1 MKSIF
6 NRVKLYLK
14 TRLAFAKINLANATY
29 SVLDTET
36 TGLDFKKDKI
46 ISIAAIKIKNL
57 QIQEQ
62 EVLNELVNPGIE
74 ISAASTQIH
83 NITNEQVQGK
93 KNLEEIE
100 PIVSSYLQET
110 ILVGHNIDFDI
121 NFIKTNVPK
130 SNLVIFVKNVVT
142 IDTILLSAGLYP
154 DLQSYELTSLCNHF
168 NIQSNDQ
175 ARHSALGDSIITGR
189 LFLFLVEEAK
199 KRNTSTLSDLV
210 KVCKQ
215 GQKLHRLMKNAINIH

>member
-14 TRLAFAKINLANATY
+14 TRLAFAKINLADATY

-46 ISIAAIKIKNL
+46 ISIAAIKIINL

-62 EVLNELVNPGIE
+62 EILNELVNPGIE

-100 PIVSSYLQET
+100 PIVSSYLEET

-154 DLQSYELTSLCNHF
+154 DLESYELTSLCNRF

-199 KRNTSTLSDLV
+199 KRNISTLSDLV

-215 GQKLHRLMKNAINIH
+215 GQKLHRLMKNLINIH